1 MDNNIEIIH
10 KISENI
16 KFVSIL
22 TIVTLCIIIVT
33 NFLPMMHWSIDV
45 IGKFIALI
53 ILMYSIKLN
62 VINSNNALNY
72 SNNIFTDPN
81 KKDLRN
87 MILLSYVFSIFLFIL
102 LGMIIHSLFNY
113 I

>member
-1 MDNNIEIIH
+1 MDNNIQIIH

-22 TIVTLCIIIVT
+22 TIVTLTIIIVT

-45 IGKFIALI
+45 IGKFVALI

-62 VINSNNALNY
+62 IVNSNNTLNY

-87 MILLSYVFSIFLFIL
+87 MVLLSYLFTIFLFIL
-102 LGMIIHSLFNY
+102 LCMIIHSLFNY